1 MKRGFTCGAFD
12 LMHAGHVMMLR
23 DARSVCDYLI
33 VGLHT
38 DPSIDRPD
46 KSRPVQSVEERR
58 IQLEGCRYVDEV
70 VQYDT
75 EEGLYILL
83 QKLTPDIRIVGQDW
97 LGKDFTGRDLPIPIY
112 FNKREHHWS
121 TTYLRMRVMQASQ

>member
-112 FNKREHHWS
+112 FNKRKHHWS
-121 TTYLRMRVMQASQ
+121 TTYLRMRVRHASQ